1 MILDDLYNS
10 RLEIIFIFI
19 FSKLKKMILD
29 DLYNSRLKNI

>member
-19 FSKLKKMILD
+19 FIFPKLKKND
-29 DLYNSRLKNI
+29 SR